1 MFEATLKIRQT
12 RADIPV
18 RWDKPKACVRIE
30 VYKKLLW
37 RATTKC
43 GEQLKCGEQK
53 YIEDII
59 LVRWQHHF

>member
-1 MFEATLKIRQT
+1 MLLKVIKF
-12 RADIPV
+12 IV
-18 RWDKPKACVRIE
+18 KACVRIE

-59 LVRWQHHF
+59 LVRWQHHI

>member
-1 MFEATLKIRQT
+1 MKIPQLGMKLH
-12 RADIPV
+12 V
-18 RWDKPKACVRIE
+18 KAYVRIE

-59 LVRWQHHF
+59 LVRWQHHI